1 MCLNFISIFLL
12 NVEDNCHYWLDLK
25 GMKLTSPNYPKWY
38 FADGIGCD
46 WLLTAPEDHIIA
58 LEFNDFE
65 VTTIPILYIY

>member
-1 MCLNFISIFLL
+1 
-12 NVEDNCHYWLDLK
+12 
-25 GMKLTSPNYPKWY
+25 MKLTSPNYPKWY

-65 VTTIPILYIY
+65 VITIPSLYILLHISENYHCIPFLFLVVE